1 MRKFIIVFLAIF
13 TLISITSCDPESKV
27 QVERI
32 LSGTKKELID
42 SFIYSIKDQNV
53 NSIVEKFNNGDKV
66 LKLVKLTDFSYEE
79 MTGKLESTFSLNDTP
94 VSKSLSYSRDTS
106 GEHSIELQITLND
119 SGCINHASNVVL
131 DGDKVDYT
139 PEIHYTTDDKI
150 AWTVLKEVVN
160 TFRYIMNNPDKY
172 PQVRIEGNTYYFTN
186 ITTTTDFTFEIK
198 EFESGSIAVYKDENG
213 EKTIDVK
220 GLVCKDCNFGDYPNF
235 TISFSATMGE
245 EYGVKNKLAIMEL
258 NGEKICALHP
268 Y

>member
-1 MRKFIIVFLAIF
+1 M
-13 TLISITSCDPESKV
+13 
-27 QVERI
+27 
-32 LSGTKKELID
+32 ID
-42 SFIYSIKDQNV
+42 SFIYSIKDQN
-53 NSIVEKFNNGDKV
+53 
-66 LKLVKLTDFSYEE
+66 LKDDSFYEWSGTKDLGLVSLTELSYDEGIGKLT
-79 MTGKLESTFSLNDTP
+79 STFSLENVP
-94 VSKSLSYSRDTS
+94 SSRALSYSRSTS
-106 GEHSIELQITLND
+106 GEHSIELQISLD
-119 SGCINHASNVVL
+119 DYGYINHASNLIL
-131 DGDKVDYT
+131 DGEKADYT
-139 PEIHYTTDDKI
+139 PELDYKTDDKI
-150 AWTVLKEVVN
+150 TWTVLEEVVN

-186 ITTTTDFTFEIK
+186 ITTTTDFTFVIK

-245 EYGVKNKLAIMEL
+245 EYGVKNKLVIMEL

>member
-106 GEHSIELQITLND
+106 GEHSIELQISLD
-119 SGCINHASNVVL
+119 DYGYINHASNLIL
-131 DGDKVDYT
+131 DGEKADYT
-139 PEIHYTTDDKI
+139 PELDYKTDDKI
-150 AWTVLKEVVN
+150 TWTVLEEVVN

-220 GLVCKDCNFGDYPNF
+220 GLVDYPNF

-245 EYGVKNKLAIMEL
+245 EYGVKNKLVIMEL